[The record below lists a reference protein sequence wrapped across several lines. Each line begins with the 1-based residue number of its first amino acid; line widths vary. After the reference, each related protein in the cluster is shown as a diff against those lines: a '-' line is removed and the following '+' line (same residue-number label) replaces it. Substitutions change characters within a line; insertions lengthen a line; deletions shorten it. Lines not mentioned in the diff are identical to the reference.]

1 MYSFIVAKQNIH
13 LGTGVYSLA
22 RRGHGGRVVWL
33 IGTLLPGILR
43 GKLNPEKGVRCV
55 GLDIFR
61 TPTKARLF
69 PRIKT
74 YVDRM
79 ECKRVKW
86 MTNNQIML

>member
-1 MYSFIVAKQNIH
+1 MYSFTVAKQNIG
-13 LGTGVYSLA
+13 LGTGVYSSLA
-22 RRGHGGRVVWL
+22 RCGCGGRIAWL
-33 IGTLLPGILR
+33 IGALRPGSLR

-61 TPTKARLF
+61 SPTKAPLF

-79 ECKRVKW
+79 EC
-86 MTNNQIML
+86 